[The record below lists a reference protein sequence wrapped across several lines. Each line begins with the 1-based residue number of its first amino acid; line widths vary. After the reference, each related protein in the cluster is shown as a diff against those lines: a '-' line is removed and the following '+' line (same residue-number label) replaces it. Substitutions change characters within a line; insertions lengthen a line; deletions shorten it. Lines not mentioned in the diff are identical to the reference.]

1 MIAEFK
7 GDVMQESGWYYAV
20 NGQRQGPIDFEQ
32 LRHMVA
38 MGQIAAGD
46 LVWHEGM
53 GDWQTVSS
61 IPALAPRPQPV
72 YPAPAPPPQYQGYA
86 PAPMQYHS
94 AMPTGPSSQ
103 GMAIAGF
110 VCALV
115 FPLLG
120 LIFSLVALSGMK
132 KHRNDEG
139 KGLATAGLVISIIF
153 LSLSCL
159 YLIGM
164 ASCITRF

>member
-1 MIAEFK
+1 
-7 GDVMQESGWYYAV
+7 
-20 NGQRQGPIDFEQ
+20 
-32 LRHMVA
+32 MVA
-38 MGQIAAGD
+38 IGQIVGGD
-46 LVWHEGM
+46 LVWHEGI

-72 YPAPAPPPQYQGYA
+72 YPQPAPPPHYQGYA

-94 AMPTGPSSQ
+94 VTPTGPSSQ

-110 VCALV
+110 VCSIV

-120 LIFSLVALSGMK
+120 LIFSLIALSGMK
-132 KHRNDEG
+132 KNRNDEG
-139 KGLATAGLVISIIF
+139 KGLATAGLIISIIL

-159 YLIGM
+159 YVIGM
-164 ASCITRF
+164 ASCLMRF

>member
-1 MIAEFK
+1 
-7 GDVMQESGWYYAV
+7 MQESGWYYAV
-20 NGQRQGPIDFEQ
+20 NGQRQGPIGFEQ

-53 GDWQTVSS
+53 NDWQSVSS
-61 IPALAPRPQPV
+61 IPALLPRPQPV
-72 YPAPAPPPQYQGYA
+72 YPQPAPPTQYQSYA

-94 AMPTGPSSQ
+94 AVPTGPSSQ

-110 VCALV
+110 VCSLV

-132 KHRNDEG
+132 KNRNDEG

-153 LSLSCL
+153 MSLSCL
-159 YLIGM
+159 YLIGF
-164 ASCITRF
+164 ASCLTHF